1 MPLKLLATADIHIG
15 RRPTRLPTTEDARRC
30 SAAAMW
36 DTIIQT
42 AITQKIDAL
51 ILAGDI
57 VESDNQY
64 YEALGRLET
73 GLKRLGEQGIHTYA
87 VSGNHDFEVFPRI
100 IESLDDDHFH
110 LVGQGGIWESVHHL
124 HEGEPVLQIDGW
136 SFPSRYVES
145 SPLDAYTLPRDA
157 SLPTLGIL
165 HGDVDVSNSRYAPI
179 TTRQLEETDTDLWIM
194 GHVHDPK
201 PLGQNKALYTGSP
214 QALDPGEQGNH
225 GPWLLHIGDD
235 QKITREQLVLSRVHY
250 DTVTVSLDGVDTLDE
265 FDRAL
270 GEKTVSAVKD
280 FATQPSPPEF
290 AILRVVLDGATPL
303 CGKLDA
309 HTARI
314 TEDYERPVDSIVARI
329 DKLTNQ
335 TRPEIDLTEVAGR
348 QDPTGVLASTLLRLE
363 AHDDDDDI
371 RRLLQQSLDEL
382 HKAHRH
388 PTFAELTDDIAPD
401 LDAARQMLL
410 REGLLLLET
419 LRSQDG
425 VS

>member
-1 MPLKLLATADIHIG
+1 
-15 RRPTRLPTTEDARRC
+15 
-30 SAAAMW
+30 
-36 DTIIQT
+36 
-42 AITQKIDAL
+42 
-51 ILAGDI
+51 
-57 VESDNQY
+57 
-64 YEALGRLET
+64 
-73 GLKRLGEQGIHTYA
+73 
-87 VSGNHDFEVFPRI
+87 
-100 IESLDDDHFH
+100 
-110 LVGQGGIWESVHHL
+110 
-124 HEGEPVLQIDGW
+124 
-136 SFPSRYVES
+136 
-145 SPLDAYTLPRDA
+145 
-157 SLPTLGIL
+157 LGIL

>member
-36 DTIIQT
+36 DTIVQT

-73 GLKRLGEQGIHTYA
+73 GLKRLSEQGIHTYA

-110 LVGQGGIWESVHHL
+110 LVGQGGSWESVQHL
-124 HEGEPVLQIDGW
+124 HEGEPALQIHGW
-136 SFPSRYVES
+136 SFPSRYVEC
-145 SPLDAYTLPRDA
+145 SPMDSYTLPRDT

-179 TTRQLEETDTDLWIM
+179 STRQLEETDTDLWIM
-194 GHVHDPK
+194 GHVHDAK
-201 PLGQNKALYTGSP
+201 PMGQNKALYTGSP

-290 AILRVVLDGATPL
+290 AILRVVLDGATRTQAFR
-303 CGKLDA
+303 KLG
-309 HTARI
+309 
-314 TEDYERPVDSIVARI
+314 YPSIVV
-329 DKLTNQ
+329 Q
-335 TRPEIDLTEVAGR
+335 VVSP
-348 QDPTGVLASTLLRLE
+348 QDGNLELRAWHHAVTGIES
-363 AHDDDDDI
+363 
-371 RRLLQQSLDEL
+371 
-382 HKAHRH
+382 
-388 PTFAELTDDIAPD
+388 
-401 LDAARQMLL
+401 
-410 REGLLLLET
+410 ET
-419 LRSQDG
+419 LMECLSKNDSYYLKEVDPGDMQQQLDLGDAVAAVDIPDG
-425 VS
+425 DNYLVCPRE

>member
-1 MPLKLLATADIHIG
+1 MSLKLLATADIHIG
-15 RRPTRLPTTEDARRC
+15 RRPTRLSTTEDARRC

-36 DTIIQT
+36 DTIVQT

-64 YEALGRLET
+64 YEALGRLEN

-100 IESLDDDHFH
+100 IETLDDDHFH
-110 LVGQGGIWESVHHL
+110 LVGQGGIWQSILHL
-124 HEGEPVLQIDGW
+124 HEGEPALQIHGW
-136 SFPSRYVES
+136 SFPSQYVES
-145 SPLDAYTLPRDA
+145 SPLDSYTLPRDT

-165 HGDVDVSNSRYAPI
+165 HGDVDASNSRYAPI
-179 TTRQLEETDTDLWIM
+179 STRQLEETDTDLWVM

-201 PLGQNKALYTGSP
+201 ILSGNKALYTGSP

-225 GPWLLHIGDD
+225 GPWLIHIGDD
-235 QKITREQLVLSRVHY
+235 REIKPEQLVLSRVHY
-250 DTVTVSLDGVDTLDE
+250 DTVTVSLDGLNTLDE
-265 FDRAL
+265 FDRVL
-270 GEKTVSAVKD
+270 GETTVSAVQD
-280 FATQPSPPEF
+280 MATQPAPPEF
-290 AILRVVLDGATPL
+290 AILRVALEGTTPL
-303 CGKLDA
+303 CGQLDA
-309 HTARI
+309 HTAKI
-314 TEDYERPVDSIVARI
+314 TEEYERTVDTTVVRI
-329 DKLTNQ
+329 DKVTNQ
-335 TRPEIDLTEVAGR
+335 TRPEIDLAEVSRR
-348 QDPTGVLASTLLRLE
+348 QDPTGVLAATLLRLE

-388 PTFAELTDDIAPD
+388 LTFAELP
-401 LDAARQMLL
+401 DAAVPDMEDARRMLL
-410 REGLLLLET
+410 HQGLLLLET
-419 LRSQDG
+419 LRSQEG